1 MDGGQNLKLVSFGDE
16 YVVNSDSA
24 PALVAKRLNYE
35 FENLADNDTSN
46 TRIHKKIVQK
56 IIKTEDLSNCIFLIG
71 WTSPFRLDAE
81 YNEKYF
87 SYKKDS
93 ADYENLLMNK
103 LHKFDHYLFDR
114 IVISQRWISIVYGVQ
129 QLLENKNINYY
140 MYNTQTSLDFNTYTE
155 QTLRNI
161 NHKFYFDAIGVKSTM
176 AKQLSL
182 KGYQFKDHSDLSVQA
197 HDEYARFLSQKL
209 RSSGLVEKSQ

>member
-1 MDGGQNLKLVSFGDE
+1 VSFGDE
-16 YVVNSDSA
+16 YVVKNDSA
-24 PALVAKRLNYE
+24 PALAAKRLKYD
-35 FENLADNDTSN
+35 FENLADEDTSN
-46 TRIHKKIVQK
+46 SRIHKKIVQK
-56 IIKTEDLSNCIFLIG
+56 LINTDDVSDCIFLIG

-114 IVISQRWISIVYGVQ
+114 IVISQRWVSIVYGVQ

-140 MYNTQTSLDFNTYTE
+140 MYNTQAPLDFNTYTE
-155 QTLRNI
+155 RALRNI

-176 AKQLSL
+176 VNYLSS
-182 KGYQFKDHSDLSVQA
+182 KGYKFKSHTDLSVQG
-197 HDEYARFLSQKL
+197 HEEYSRFLSQKL
-209 RSSGLVEKSQ
+209 RSNGLVERQQ